1 MILAGDIGG
10 TKTHLALYSPELS
23 LLASARYPSQN
34 YQDLRAILRQ
44 FLDEHAAY
52 SQKITAVCLGV
63 AGTICAE
70 NCTLPNLPHWATIST
85 LELQQFFNVEQVK
98 LLNDLEA
105 MGWGISCLK
114 PRQLHILQQGQPNQG
129 NAVLLAAGTGL
140 GESCLYWD
148 GMQHLPIATEGGHSD
163 FAPRNTLEIGLLQYL
178 NRYYARV
185 SYERVLSGSGL
196 VHIYQYLCELHRQ
209 LSLSAIQTALQQGID
224 PSPLITEFGL
234 AKTDYLCQESLRV
247 FVSIY
252 GAEAGNFA
260 LKFMG
265 RAGVYLGGGIAPKIL
280 PHLQD
285 DCFMQAFNDKG
296 RFAGLMQTIPVSV
309 ILIPEIGLWGAAHYA
324 RLAFSSSSREQLS

>member
-34 YQDLRAILRQ
+34 YPDLFSILRQ
-44 FLDEHAAY
+44 FLNEQTAFAP
-52 SQKITAVCLGV
+52 KITAVCLGV

-70 NCTLPNLPHWATIST
+70 NCTLPNLPQWSVIST
-85 LELQQFFNVEQVK
+85 PELQQFFNVEQVK

-105 MGWGISCLK
+105 MAWGISCLK
-114 PRQLHILQQGQPNQG
+114 PIQLQVLQQGQPYQG

-148 GMQHLPIATEGGHSD
+148 GSQHLPIATEGGHAD

-178 NRYYARV
+178 NRYYSRV
-185 SYERVLSGSGL
+185 SCERVLSGSGL
-196 VHIYQYLCELHRQ
+196 VHIYQYLCELHHHTP
-209 LSLSAIQTALQQGID
+209 LSCVQTALQQGID

-280 PHLQD
+280 PQLMD
-285 DCFMQAFNDKG
+285 GTFIQAFNDKG
-296 RFAGLMQTIPVSV
+296 RFASLMQTIPVSV
-309 ILIPEIGLWGAAHYA
+309 ILMPEVGLWGAAHYA
-324 RLAFSSSSREQLS
+324 RLSFSCSSRERLS

>member
-34 YQDLRAILRQ
+34 YPDLFAILRQ
-44 FLDEHAAY
+44 FLAEHAALMPR
-52 SQKITAVCLGV
+52 ITAVCLGV

-85 LELQQFFNVEQVK
+85 LALQQFFNVEQVK

-105 MGWGISCLK
+105 MGWGIACLE
-114 PRQLHILQQGQPNQG
+114 PTQLQVLQQGQPSQG

-148 GMQHLPIATEGGHSD
+148 GSQHLPIATEGGHSD
-163 FAPRNTLEIGLLQYL
+163 FAPRNALEIGLLQYL

-185 SYERVLSGSGL
+185 SYERVLSGAGL
-196 VHIYQYLCELHRQ
+196 VHIYQYLCERHQ
-209 LSLSAIQTALQQGID
+209 QTPLSCVQTALAQGTD
-224 PSPLITEFGL
+224 PSSLITEYAL
-234 AKTDYLCQESLRV
+234 TKTDELCHASLQM
-247 FVSIY
+247 FAGIY

-280 PHLQD
+280 PHLLD
-285 DCFMQAFNDKG
+285 GTFIQAFNDKG

-309 ILIPEIGLWGAAHYA
+309 ILVPEIGLWGAAHYA
-324 RLAFSSSSREQLS
+324 RLFWFSTRAA

>member
-34 YQDLRAILRQ
+34 HQSFHSILQQ
-44 FLDEHAAY
+44 FLAEQAAFAP
-52 SQKITAVCLGV
+52 QITAVCLGV

-70 NCTLPNLPHWATIST
+70 NCTLPNLPHWAAIST
-85 LELQQFFNVEQVK
+85 AELQQFFNVEQVK

-105 MGWGISCLK
+105 MAWGISCLK
-114 PRQLHILQQGQPNQG
+114 PAQLQILQQGQPNQG

-178 NRYYARV
+178 NRYYSRV

-209 LSLSAIQTALQQGID
+209 APLACIQSAFAQHRE
-224 PSPLITEFGL
+224 PSGLITEQAL
-234 AKTDYLCQESLRV
+234 AKTDYLCQESLRM
-247 FVSIY
+247 FASIY

-280 PHLQD
+280 PQLMD
-285 DCFMQAFNDKG
+285 GTFMQAFNDKG

-324 RLAFSSSSREQLS
+324 RLSFFGSSREQLS